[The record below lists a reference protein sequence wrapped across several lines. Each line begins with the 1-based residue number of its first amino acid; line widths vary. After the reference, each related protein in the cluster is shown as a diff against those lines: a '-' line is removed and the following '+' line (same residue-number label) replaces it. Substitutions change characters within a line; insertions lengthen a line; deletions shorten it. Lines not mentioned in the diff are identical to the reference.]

1 MSERAHVLIV
11 AHKTATTDA
20 LLEAVRHRAHTGPA
34 TFHLLVPRQAHG
46 LHRVVDPQDSGD
58 EEAVGVIVAA
68 LPRLTEAAG
77 SEVTGSLGD
86 SEPLAAIQDA
96 VNLDDFAEIII
107 STLPLGM
114 SRWLRLDLVS
124 KTRGLGLSVT
134 HVQQRTQEPAPA
146 G

>member
-20 LLEAVRHRAHTGPA
+20 LLEVVRHRARTSPA
-34 TFHLLVPRQAHG
+34 RFHLLVPRQAHG

-58 EEAVGVIVAA
+58 EEAAGVIVAA

-96 VNLDDFAEIII
+96 INLDDFDEIII
-107 STLPLGM
+107 STLPLGV

-124 KTRGLGLSVT
+124 KTRGLGLPVT
-134 HVQQRTQEPAPA
+134 HVQPSTREPEHV

>member
-134 HVQQRTQEPAPA
+134 HVQQHTQEPAPA

>member
-20 LLEAVRHRAHTGPA
+20 LLEAVRSRARNGPA

-46 LHRVVDPQDSGD
+46 LHRVVDPQDSSD
-58 EEAVGVIVAA
+58 EEAAGVIIAA

-77 SEVTGSLGD
+77 SEVTGSMGD

-96 VNLDDFAEIII
+96 INLDDFDEIII
-107 STLPLGM
+107 STLPLGV

-124 KTRGLGLSVT
+124 KTRGLGLPVT
-134 HVQQRTQEPAPA
+134 HVEASSRDREHV